1 MAEPQRVVAAPVL
14 WQEPPP
20 TLRPAASES
29 RWQRVVV
36 LVLRPLWSLRV
47 EIAVVLV
54 LGLMWAAV
62 ASDLG
67 VSWTAVFAVGCTSLG
82 ARSAGLRRWV
92 RGVFHR
98 ARLRRQ
104 WMVAVRYA
112 GLATINDRVPK
123 AVSIRAVAAG
133 DEVRVRVP
141 AGSNVSLVAERAETI
156 AAFLE
161 VQDVRVARD
170 RDNARWATVSVV
182 RCDPLSGQ
190 EAVAWPWVDAGQL
203 SLWEA
208 VPVGI
213 TESGELATVVLP
225 GHSMAIGGEP
235 GGGKSNAESVIVATA
250 ALDPSV
256 RLWLLDGKEGVE
268 FAQWRGCAHRFVT
281 SDLDEAIAVLGEA
294 RDEMEARY
302 RYLLDTG
309 KRKVERE
316 DGLGLELV
324 VVDELAVYLA
334 AERKESKEF
343 AWLLR
348 DLVARGRAA
357 GVIVVAATQKPS
369 ADVVPTSLRD
379 LMGYRWAFRCSTPQA
394 SDTILGQ
401 GWASQGWSATAVD
414 AADRGVGYLLH
425 EGGRPV
431 HVKACYL
438 SDSDLASIACRAE
451 ALRRGSV
458 LRVVD
463 PLEASS

>member
-1 MAEPQRVVAAPVL
+1 MPEPQRVVAAPVL

-20 TLRPAASES
+20 TLRPAVSES
-29 RWQRVVV
+29 RWQRIVV
-36 LVLRPLWSLRV
+36 LVLRPLWGLRV
-47 EIAVVLV
+47 EVGVVLV
-54 LGLMWAAV
+54 LGLMWRAV
-62 ASDLG
+62 SADLG
-67 VSWTAVFAVGCTSLG
+67 PLRTAAFAVGCAVSG
-82 ARSAGLRRWV
+82 AGSPGLRRSV

-98 ARLRRQ
+98 ARLRRR

-123 AVSIRAVAAG
+123 PVSIRAVPAG
-133 DEVRVRVP
+133 DEVRVKVP
-141 AGSNVSLVAERAETI
+141 AGGNVPLLAEQAETI
-156 AAFLE
+156 AAYLE
-161 VQDVRVARD
+161 VRDVRVVRD
-170 RDNARWATVSVV
+170 RDNARWATVAVV
-182 RCDPLSGQ
+182 RCNPLSGQ
-190 EAVAWPWVDAGQL
+190 GAVAWPWVDAERL
-203 SLWEA
+203 SMWEP
-208 VPVGI
+208 VPVGV

-235 GGGKSNAESVIVATA
+235 GGGKSNAENVIVATA

-281 SDLDEAIAVLGEA
+281 SDLGEAIGVLREA
-294 RDEMEARY
+294 RDEMEGRY

-309 KRKVERE
+309 KRKVEQQ

-357 GVIVVAATQKPS
+357 GVVVVAATQKPS

-431 HVKACYL
+431 HAKACYL
-438 SDSDLASIACRAE
+438 SDSDLASIARRAE
-451 ALRRGSV
+451 ALRRSSV
-458 LRVVD
+458 LRVVE
-463 PLEASS
+463 PVEASS